1 MAGNVKLSPLDL
13 EILSELDALAFGF
26 VRLSLEESPGS
37 RKKQVALKAVAFMER
52 LVVER
57 QARLNQQRHADS
69 NNNGSRN
76 PLIDPLTYCKL
87 GHLHLLLGDYTK
99 ALSAYQKYATLTP
112 NQYWRNTVY
121 LYGQGLVFFHFNAF
135 RWATKVFQQVLY
147 LEPGFP
153 RVNEIHIRLGIMAK
167 VNNDFGTSLRHF
179 QMAQINTAPCTFNE
193 AEINFHIAHLH
204 EVYGKYAK
212 ANLLYRDLLKDPDL
226 SSPLRADVHRQL
238 GWIFYSVDAM
248 GEKMGRIQTAI
259 QHLQKSIE
267 IDAKSGQSLYLLGR
281 CHAAMGKVHEAFIAY
296 RNSVDKSESNAD
308 TWCSIGV
315 FHSMKS
321 KQLPSVEE
329 AWNLPVSNEMAGRQS
344 NAMKGAK
351 VSAPQNG
358 PSDPNKRFKSESNPG
373 NNAPPALTPQQLQ
386 TLHHLQSQASLVPP
400 QQQLLQTLQSQLH
413 NYRQYQVKVQQ
424 QRVVENAVSSL
435 DSGELVNADILAE
448 LQNKD
453 LGSVS
458 DRELEALISQQDIG
472 SFAESLLK
480 QIQADGV
487 EHHDMEVDGERDGD
501 DEDSGRSTRASH
513 QTENGVMESKDS
525 IMECSTDNRDDSGFK
540 LEDGGVNA
548 QVTSLDIP
556 THLEVVRSTKSLCV
570 DTSMTS
576 DEILLVC
583 KKWFESNTELSL
595 TLSMTDKGPPEPP
608 ERPQKSLSKENLLP
622 PTPSVY
628 LENRKDASSAQ
639 LQEFCIKHPI
649 TVVRGIASAL
659 KLDLGLFST
668 KQLVETHGSQKV
680 DVITQLKQ
688 NADENWDFNL
698 TKQVWH
704 CIVTKSNTTISKY
717 AQYQTA
723 TFQDS
728 LKEEQEKGGSGG
740 FRGDLDLDGREET
753 RRRRKQQS
761 FLQFGMNVDLS
772 EQRHWRTQL
781 TELMKLPP
789 WARVVSAGN
798 MLTHIGYPI
807 PGMNTVQLQMK
818 VPCSRTFARQES
830 NNFCAID
837 INIGPG
843 DCEWFAV
850 PYEYWGA
857 VRTLCEKHGVNFSHG
872 SWWPNMKDLME
883 EEVPVYRFLQRPGDM
898 VWVNSGCLY
907 WVQAVGWCNNIKWNV
922 GPLTNTQYNLALER
936 YEWNKLLGMKSR
948 VPMVHLSWSL
958 ARNVRLND
966 EALYKSMKNT
976 LVQSLKRTI
985 LILEYLKSAGIELKH
1000 HSRKRHDPAH
1010 YCAQCEREVFAILF
1024 VREIE
1029 SQHIVSCFDCAR
1041 SRSPDL
1047 KGLVCLEEVRL
1058 SDLKAVHDG
1067 FRFQD
1072 SATPEIGPIEAM
1084 RQDKRKFQEGKLDVS
1099 LSSSELLSCC
1109 KDLGHDDGDINTRL
1123 YDAPPV
1129 NPPKSKATSLS
1140 REELLPPTPSVYVRS
1155 KEEAYSPQL
1164 LEFCLQKPIVLIR
1177 NLASICDIDL
1187 QLYSTKRLVQSHP
1200 SHPVE
1205 IRSQMEQTADE
1216 NWDPTMSKQ
1225 VWYCTS
1231 SRSHTTIAKYAEY
1244 QASNLEE
1251 TWDTMERTVNP
1262 KFDFSD
1268 KPTRRMIKFGTNC
1281 DLSDEKKWA
1290 PQLNDLWKLPAWLR
1304 VVSAG
1309 NMLSHVGH
1317 QILGMNTVQLYMKVP
1332 CARTPGH
1339 QENNNFC
1346 AVNINIGPGDS
1357 EWFGVANEYWSEVE
1371 QFCHK
1376 NGLSYLHGSWWPNIS
1391 ELTEAGIPCYR
1402 FLQKPGDVVF
1412 VNSGCVHWVQATGW
1426 CNNIAWNVGPLTHRQ
1441 YAMAMERYE
1450 WNKSQKYQSIVAM
1463 TFLSWNL
1470 ARNLRVS
1477 DSRLFLS
1484 IRAVLMQS
1492 IRLIVQQLS
1501 FAETKGIKI
1510 RFHGRK
1516 RNEPVHYCGLCDEEV
1531 YNVLFVKENEKRHTV
1546 HCLRCART
1554 QDSDLKG

>member
-1 MAGNVKLSPLDL
+1 MWVGGVSVMAGGNVKLSPLEL

-26 VRLSLEESPGS
+26 VRLSTDSESQSPGCS
-37 RKKQVALKAVAFMER
+37 RKKQVAVKAIAFMER

-57 QARLNQQRHADS
+57 QARLRRQRHDS
-69 NNNGSRN
+69 NNNHGSRN

-99 ALSAYQKYATLTP
+99 ALSAYQKYAALTP
-112 NQYWRNTVY
+112 NQCWRNTVY

-167 VNNDFGTSLRHF
+167 VNNDFSTSLRHF

-248 GEKMGRIQTAI
+248 GEKMTRIQTAI

-315 FHSMKS
+315 LYQQQNQPMDALQAYICAVQLEKFHVAAWTNLGILYESVNQLQDSLTCYCNAVSKLKNPSPNLHQRIKYLKTQLSNAPPPSHSMKS

-351 VSAPQNG
+351 AGAPQNG
-358 PSDPNKRFKSESNPG
+358 PSDPNKRFKSETNPG

-386 TLHHLQSQASLVPP
+386 TLHHLQSQANLAPP
-400 QQQLLQTLQSQLH
+400 QQQMLQTLQSQLH
-413 NYRQYQVKVQQ
+413 NYRQYQLKMQQ
-424 QRVVENAVSSL
+424 QRVVENASL

-487 EHHDMEVDGERDGD
+487 EHHDMEVDGEQDGHG
-501 DEDSGRSTRASH
+501 EDSGRSTRASH
-513 QTENGVMESKDS
+513 QAENGVIDSKDS
-525 IMECSTDNRDDSGFK
+525 IMECSTDNHDGSGFK
-540 LEDGGVNA
+540 LEDGGMHN

-556 THLEVVRSTKSLCV
+556 TSLEVVRSTKALNV

-608 ERPQKSLSKENLLP
+608 ERPKKSLSKENLLP

-728 LKEEQEKGGSGG
+728 LKEEQEKGSSGG

-922 GPLTNTQYNLALER
+922 GPLTNTQYTLALER

-948 VPMVHLSWSL
+948 VPMIHLSWSL

-966 EALYKSMKNT
+966 EALYKSMKHT

-1029 SQHIVSCFDCAR
+1029 SRHIVSCFDCAR

-1058 SDLKAVHDG
+1058 SDLKTVHDS
-1067 FRFQD
+1067 FRYQV
-1072 SATPEIGPIEAM
+1072 TPGPSTPAY
-1084 RQDKRKFQEGKLDVS
+1084 GHHTTLAANAAAAALVS
-1099 LSSSELLSCC
+1099 PTSSSTPHHHVAAETLFAGALTNHQMLGLS
-1109 KDLGHDDGDINTRL
+1109 
-1123 YDAPPV
+1123 
-1129 NPPKSKATSLS
+1129 
-1140 REELLPPTPSVYVRS
+1140 
-1155 KEEAYSPQL
+1155 AYQSAAAAAAAAAVAVSGVSSGSTDP
-1164 LEFCLQKPIVLIR
+1164 R
-1177 NLASICDIDL
+1177 AS
-1187 QLYSTKRLVQSHP
+1187 
-1200 SHPVE
+1200 
-1205 IRSQMEQTADE
+1205 
-1216 NWDPTMSKQ
+1216 
-1225 VWYCTS
+1225 
-1231 SRSHTTIAKYAEY
+1231 
-1244 QASNLEE
+1244 
-1251 TWDTMERTVNP
+1251 
-1262 KFDFSD
+1262 F
-1268 KPTRRMIKFGTNC
+1268 
-1281 DLSDEKKWA
+1281 
-1290 PQLNDLWKLPAWLR
+1290 
-1304 VVSAG
+1304 SAG
-1309 NMLSHVGH
+1309 
-1317 QILGMNTVQLYMKVP
+1317 
-1332 CARTPGH
+1332 
-1339 QENNNFC
+1339 
-1346 AVNINIGPGDS
+1346 
-1357 EWFGVANEYWSEVE
+1357 
-1371 QFCHK
+1371 
-1376 NGLSYLHGSWWPNIS
+1376 
-1391 ELTEAGIPCYR
+1391 
-1402 FLQKPGDVVF
+1402 
-1412 VNSGCVHWVQATGW
+1412 TG
-1426 CNNIAWNVGPLTHRQ
+1426 T
-1441 YAMAMERYE
+1441 
-1450 WNKSQKYQSIVAM
+1450 
-1463 TFLSWNL
+1463 L
-1470 ARNLRVS
+1470 A
-1477 DSRLFLS
+1477 
-1484 IRAVLMQS
+1484 
-1492 IRLIVQQLS
+1492 
-1501 FAETKGIKI
+1501 
-1510 RFHGRK
+1510 
-1516 RNEPVHYCGLCDEEV
+1516 
-1531 YNVLFVKENEKRHTV
+1531 
-1546 HCLRCART
+1546 
-1554 QDSDLKG
+1554 